1 MKKNP
6 SVKTRPQTPQKP
18 QKKSTLKRIMRYVCK
33 YPLSLTG
40 CFLFAIISVAASLL
54 VPVFLGEAVDCIVD
68 KGNVDKERLFALFLQ
83 VGGAVVI
90 SALAQWLLSLCNN
103 RISCNVV
110 RDIRQDA
117 FQKIGKLPLQY
128 IDTHSHGD
136 TVSRIVADADQFSDG
151 LLMGFTQLFTG
162 VMTIVGTLVFMLITN
177 WKIGLVVV
185 GITPLSLLV
194 ARFVATHTHKFFKE
208 QTATRGEQTAFAE
221 EAVGGLKTTIAF
233 AHEDE
238 NEEKF
243 NEINARLEKASL
255 KAIFYSSLTNPS
267 TRVINN
273 VVYALVALIGAL
285 SVIASTAVGSGIVQ
299 PSFTAGG
306 LTKFLSFTNQYT
318 KPFNEVSGVVT
329 ELKSAFACA
338 DRIFELIDQTEEI
351 PDAENKTLG
360 VAAGNVTL
368 TDVAF
373 SYNKEKPLLT
383 DLNLQVKPGQRI
395 AIVGRTGSGKT
406 TLINLLMRF
415 YDVDSG
421 AVCVEDEDVRG
432 VTRKSLRQNFGM
444 VLQETWLKNGTVREN
459 LKMGKPDATDEE
471 MIAAAKAAHAHG
483 FIKLMEKGYDTPI
496 SDGGALSE
504 GQKQLLCITRIM
516 LTNPP
521 MLILDEATSTI
532 DTRTELK
539 ISDAFN
545 TLMQGRTSFVVAH
558 RLSTIVNADCILVMK
573 DGKVVEQGAHA
584 QLLDLG
590 GEYATLYNGQFA

>member
-1 MKKNP
+1 MKNANP
-6 SVKTRPQTPQKP
+6 SVKNRPQKA
-18 QKKSTLKRIMRYVCK
+18 KKNSTLKRILRYVGR
-33 YPLSLTG
+33 YPFALTG
-40 CFLFAIISVAASLL
+40 CFAFAILSVAANLL
-54 VPVFLGEAVDCIVD
+54 VPVFLGDAIDCIVD
-68 KGNVDKERLFALFLQ
+68 KGRVEWETLFRLFIN
-83 VGGAVVI
+83 VGVAVAV
-90 SALAQWLLSLCNN
+90 SALAQFLLSLCNN

-110 RDIRQDA
+110 RDMRKDA
-117 FQKIGKLPLQY
+117 FHKLGNLPLQY

-136 TVSRIVADADQFSDG
+136 TVSRVVADADQFADG

-162 VMTIVGTLVFMLITN
+162 VMTILGTLVFMLLTN

-185 GITPLSLLV
+185 GMTPLSLLV
-194 ARFVATHTHKFFKE
+194 ARFVATHSHKFFNE
-208 QTATRGEQTAFAE
+208 QTSTRGEQTAFAE
-221 EAVGGLKTTIAF
+221 EAIGGLKTTIAF

-238 NEEKF
+238 NEEKY
-243 NEINARLEKASL
+243 NEINSRLEKASL

-273 VVYALVALIGAL
+273 VIYALVALIGAFA
-285 SVIASTAVGSGIVQ
+285 VVGGGGFTVGS
-299 PSFTAGG
+299 
-306 LTKFLSFTNQYT
+306 LTKFLSYTNQYT
-318 KPFNEVSGVVT
+318 KPFNEVSGVIT

-338 DRIFELIDQTEEI
+338 DRIFELIDQTEEVS
-351 PDAENKTLG
+351 DKDNKVLDG
-360 VAAGNVTL
+360 VEGNVTL

-373 SYNKEKPLLT
+373 SYDKQKPLLN

-415 YDVDSG
+415 YDVDGG
-421 AVCVEDEDVRG
+421 AVQVEGEDVRNL
-432 VTRKSLRQNFGM
+432 TRRSLRQNYGM

-471 MIAAAKAAHAHG
+471 MIEAAKAAHAHS
-483 FIKLMEKGYDTPI
+483 FIKRMEKGYDTLL

-516 LTNPP
+516 LAKPP
-521 MLILDEATSTI
+521 MLILDEATSSI

-545 TLMQGRTSFVVAH
+545 KLMEGRTSFVVAH
-558 RLSTIVNADCILVMK
+558 RLSTIIHSDCILVMK
-573 DGKVVEQGAHA
+573 DGRVVEQGAHT
-584 QLLDLG
+584 QLLAQN
-590 GEYATLYNGQFA
+590 GEYAALYNGQFA